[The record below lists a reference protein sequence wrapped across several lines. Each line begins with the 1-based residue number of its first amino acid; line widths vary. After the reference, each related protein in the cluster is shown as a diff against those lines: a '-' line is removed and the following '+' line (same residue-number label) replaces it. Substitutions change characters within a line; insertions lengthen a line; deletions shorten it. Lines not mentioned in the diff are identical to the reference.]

1 MLSAKNMR
9 LFVAIDLDD
18 AIRQRIERYLEGVR
32 RFAPDV
38 RWVSPQ
44 SLHITLKFIGESDRL
59 ESIKEALGK
68 VQAPSV
74 QIGVRGIGFFP
85 TAKSARVF
93 WVGIQA
99 DDHLAKLAGSID
111 AALLPLG
118 ISKEERAF
126 TPHLTL
132 ARSGSGNPKR
142 HGSDSPNKK
151 FQRLQEQLARMP
163 APEFGTMTA
172 HEFFLYQSKT
182 APSGAV
188 YTKLASF
195 GLK

>member
-1 MLSAKNMR
+1 MR
-9 LFVAIDLDD
+9 LFVAIDLDE

-32 RFAPDV
+32 GFAPDV

-68 VQAPSV
+68 LQAPSV

-85 TAKSARVF
+85 TAKSASVF
-93 WVGIQA
+93 WIGIQA
-99 DDHLAKLAGSID
+99 DEQLAKLAGSID

-118 ISKEERAF
+118 FAREERAF

-142 HGSDSPNKK
+142 QRSDSPNRK

-188 YTKLASF
+188 YSKLASF